1 MVNNDQVNSVHDQAK
16 VAGDNRVRDKV
27 DLNVVVKMVGD
38 KVVREMDINRALKVD
53 RVISLNMDTTVRVLV
68 DRLLTVKMDAQTLA
82 IKILI
87 DWAN

>member
-1 MVNNDQVNSVHDQAK
+1 MVNGVHDQTK

-27 DLNVVVKMVGD
+27 DLNVMVKMVGD

-53 RVISLNMDTTVRVLV
+53 RVISLNLDTTVRVLV